1 MQGEDKERE
10 DNSDWDENENE
21 EGGHDNS
28 DSDEKEWDDS
38 TRNTEVSCVTSPGNL
53 KFKIF

>member
-1 MQGEDKERE
+1 MQGEDEERE

-38 TRNTEVSCVTSPGNL
+38 TRNTEVSCVSSPGNL
-53 KFKIF
+53 KF